1 MLSDKWII
9 DRTPTTRFP
18 FYTRGNA
25 ADVLAD
31 PVSPLGWTF
40 CWESGIVL
48 GCRDGFVTFGVFD
61 EDDYGTPPETFGCFG
76 GYFYNS
82 LMQARLM
89 GVRMPGASPE
99 AIDAAYFDDRP
110 DVPPYVA
117 EPWHDSPRHAEKLA
131 ETQAYIMSAVTHQ
144 PVEDQ
149 HAIALEIRRNR
160 PELSKLSNQELVVRA
175 RTMQPLLV
183 AMFEQH
189 AWASLGASFGP
200 GGILAIAEGLG
211 RAEDGVRMIGAVG
224 NVDSAN
230 IATQLWDLSRKVRA
244 DAALTKLFDDSFAEG
259 TINSVTADE
268 MLSKVAGTTFQTA
281 LQTFLL
287 DHGGRA
293 PNEWDPAALSYESKP
308 VLAFIQIDRLRRQD
322 DSADPHK
329 AHARN
334 SAERERLYS
343 EFMELLGSDPET
355 RGAFAASYASS
366 RVWQATRERC
376 KSNNIAAI
384 HEVRVCFDEIGQ
396 RMVAAGHLQATEQI
410 YMLLES
416 ELEQY
421 LAHPAPFKA
430 VLAERFIDHQALAEL
445 DPPYIVGPDV
455 PPLSQWARRDA
466 TGTEIVKVG
475 DVLQGVAC
483 SAGEYTGTARIIL
496 DPFDPSGLDARDI
509 LVTLNTDPSWTPL
522 FLASGAVV
530 VNLGAVGSHAS
541 IVSRELGIPCVA
553 SVADATK
560 KIPDGAN
567 ITVNGSTGTITIN
580 SLT

>member
-61 EDDYGTPPETFGCFG
+61 ADDYGTPPETFGCFG

-110 DVPPYVA
+110 DVPPYVP

-131 ETQAYIMSAVTHQ
+131 ETQAYIMSAVIHQ

-160 PELSKLSNQELVVRA
+160 PDLSKLSNEELVARA
-175 RTMQPLLV
+175 RTMQPHLV

-230 IATQLWDLSRKVRA
+230 IATQLWDMSRIVRS
-244 DAALTKLFDDSFAEG
+244 DASLTQLFDISFASG
-259 TINSVTADE
+259 TIDSVTAGS
-268 MLSKVAGTTFQTA
+268 MLIKIAGSKFSSA
-281 LQTFLL
+281 LQTFMI

-293 PNEWDPAALSYESKP
+293 PNEWDPAAFSYESRP
-308 VLAFIQIDRLRRQD
+308 SLAFIQIDRLRRQD

-329 AHARN
+329 AHERN
-334 SAERERLYS
+334 SAERERLYN
-343 EFMELLGSDPET
+343 EFMELLSGDPET
-355 RGAFAASYASS
+355 SGAFAASYASS
-366 RVWQATRERC
+366 GVWQATRERC

-384 HEVRVCFDEIGQ
+384 HEVRVCFDEIGR
-396 RMVAAGHLQATEQI
+396 RMVAAGHLGSTEQV

-416 ELEQY
+416 ELDQY
-421 LAHPAPFKA
+421 LGDPASFKD
-430 VLAERFIDHQALAEL
+430 VLAERFVDHQALALL
-445 DPPYIVGPDV
+445 DPPYIIGMDV
-455 PPLSQWARRDA
+455 PPLSQWSRRDKA
-466 TGTEIVKVG
+466 STETVKVG
-475 DVLQGVAC
+475 DVLKGVAC

-496 DPFDPSGLDARDI
+496 DPFDPSGLEAGDI

-567 ITVNGSTGTITIN
+567 ITVNGSNGTITIN
-580 SLT
+580 SL

>member
-1 MLSDKWII
+1 MLSDQWII
-9 DRTPTTRFP
+9 DRRPTERFP

-61 EDDYGTPPETFGCFG
+61 HDDYGNPPETFGCFG

-131 ETQAYIMSAVTHQ
+131 LTQAYVMSAVVHQ

-160 PELSKLSNQELVVRA
+160 PDLSRLSNSDLVARA
-175 RTMQPLLV
+175 RTMQPHLV

-200 GGILAIAEGLG
+200 GGILAIAEALG
-211 RAEDGVRMIGAVG
+211 RPEDGVRMIGAVG

-230 IATQLWDLSRKVRA
+230 IAVQLWDLSRMVRA
-244 DAALTKLFDDSFAEG
+244 DAILTKMFDDYFSDGPLSAPQ
-259 TINSVTADE
+259 ADE
-268 MLSKVAGTTFQTA
+268 MLLRVSGSDFERSW
-281 LQTFLL
+281 QTFMI

-293 PNEWDPAALSYESKP
+293 PNEWDPAAPSYESKP
-308 VLAFIQIDRLRRQD
+308 ALAFIQIDRLRHQD

-329 AHARN
+329 AHLRN
-334 SAERERLYS
+334 SAERERLYR
-343 EFMELLGSDPET
+343 EFVELLSGDPDT
-355 RGAFAASYASS
+355 SAAFAASYASS
-366 RVWQATRERC
+366 GIWQACRERC

-384 HEVRVCFDEIGQ
+384 HEVRVCFDEIGR
-396 RMVAAGHLQATEQI
+396 RMAAAGHLESAEQM

-416 ELEQY
+416 EIDEY
-421 LAHPAPFKA
+421 LTDPARFKT
-430 VLAERFIDHQALAEL
+430 VLAQRFIDHQALALL

-455 PPLSQWARRDA
+455 PPLSTWPRRDA
-466 TGTEIVKVG
+466 TTTAVVAVG
-475 DVLQGVAC
+475 EVLKGVAC
-483 SAGEYTGTARIIL
+483 SAGEYTGTARIVL
-496 DPFDPSGLDARDI
+496 DPFDPSGLEPGDI

-567 ITVNGSTGTITIN
+567 ITVNGSTGTVTIN
-580 SLT
+580 SL

>member
-9 DRTPTTRFP
+9 DRTPTSRFP

-61 EDDYGTPPETFGCFG
+61 ADDYGTPPETFGCFG

-110 DVPPYVA
+110 DVPPYVP

-160 PELSKLSNQELVVRA
+160 PDLSKLSNEELVARA
-175 RTMQPLLV
+175 RTMQPHLV

-230 IATQLWDLSRKVRA
+230 IATQLWDLSRIVRS
-244 DAALTKLFDDSFAEG
+244 DASLTQLFDDSFASG
-259 TINSVTADE
+259 TIDSVTAGS
-268 MLSKVAGTTFQTA
+268 MLIKIAGSKFASA
-281 LQTFLL
+281 LQTFLI

-293 PNEWDPAALSYESKP
+293 PNEWDPAAFSYESRP
-308 VLAFIQIDRLRRQD
+308 SLAFIQIDRLRRQD

-329 AHARN
+329 AHQRN
-334 SAERERLYS
+334 SAERERLYN
-343 EFMELLGSDPET
+343 EFMELLSGDPET
-355 RGAFAASYASS
+355 SGAFAASYASS
-366 RVWQATRERC
+366 GVWQATRERC

-384 HEVRVCFDEIGQ
+384 HEVRVCFDEVGR
-396 RMVAAGHLQATEQI
+396 RMVAAGHLGSTEQI

-416 ELEQY
+416 ELSQY
-421 LAHPAPFKA
+421 LGDPASFKA
-430 VLAERFIDHQALAEL
+430 VLAERFVDHQALALL
-445 DPPYIVGPDV
+445 DPPYIIGMDV
-455 PPLSQWARRDA
+455 PPLSQWSRRDKA
-466 TGTEIVKVG
+466 STETVKVG
-475 DVLQGVAC
+475 DVLKGVAC

-496 DPFDPSGLDARDI
+496 DPFDPSGLDAGDI

-580 SLT
+580 SL

>member
-40 CWESGIVL
+40 CWESGIVI

-61 EDDYGTPPETFGCFG
+61 ADDYGTPPETFGCFG

-110 DVPPYVA
+110 DVPPYVP

-160 PELSKLSNQELVVRA
+160 PVLSKLSNEELVARA
-175 RTMQPLLV
+175 RTMQPHLV

-230 IATQLWDLSRKVRA
+230 IATQLWDLSRMVRA
-244 DAALTKLFDDSFAEG
+244 DTSLTQLFDDSFASG
-259 TINSVTADE
+259 TIDSVTADS
-268 MLSKVAGTTFQTA
+268 MLVKIAGSKFASA
-281 LQTFLL
+281 LQTFLI

-293 PNEWDPAALSYESKP
+293 PNEWDPAAFSYESRP
-308 VLAFIQIDRLRRQD
+308 ALAFIQIDRLRRQD

-329 AHARN
+329 AHQRN
-334 SAERERLYS
+334 SAERERLYN
-343 EFMELLGSDPET
+343 EFMELLSGDPET
-355 RGAFAASYASS
+355 SGAFAASYASS
-366 RVWQATRERC
+366 GVWQATRERC

-384 HEVRVCFDEIGQ
+384 HEVRVCFDEIGR
-396 RMVAAGHLQATEQI
+396 RMVAAGHLGSTEQV

-416 ELEQY
+416 ELDQY
-421 LAHPAPFKA
+421 LGNPASFKA
-430 VLAERFIDHQALAEL
+430 VLAERFVDHQALALL
-445 DPPYIVGPDV
+445 DPPYIIGMDV
-455 PPLSQWARRDA
+455 PPLSQWPRRDKA
-466 TGTEIVKVG
+466 SSVTVKVG
-475 DVLQGVAC
+475 DVLKGVAC

-496 DPFDPSGLDARDI
+496 DPFDPSGLDAGDI

-580 SLT
+580 SL

>member
-40 CWESGIVL
+40 CWESGIVI

-61 EDDYGTPPETFGCFG
+61 ADDYGTPPETFGCFG

-110 DVPPYVA
+110 DVPPYVP

-160 PELSKLSNQELVVRA
+160 PDLSKLSNEELVARA
-175 RTMQPLLV
+175 RSMQPHLV

-230 IATQLWDLSRKVRA
+230 IATQLWDLSRMVRA
-244 DAALTKLFDDSFAEG
+244 DASLTQLFDDSFASG
-259 TINSVTADE
+259 TIDSVTADS
-268 MLSKVAGTTFQTA
+268 MLVKIAGSKFASA
-281 LQTFLL
+281 LQTFLI

-293 PNEWDPAALSYESKP
+293 PNEWDPAAFSYESRP
-308 VLAFIQIDRLRRQD
+308 ALAFIQIDRLRRQD

-329 AHARN
+329 AHQRN
-334 SAERERLYS
+334 SAERERLYN
-343 EFMELLGSDPET
+343 EFMELLSGDPET
-355 RGAFAASYASS
+355 SGAFAASYASS
-366 RVWQATRERC
+366 GVWQATRERC

-384 HEVRVCFDEIGQ
+384 HEVRVCFDEIGR
-396 RMVAAGHLQATEQI
+396 RMVAAGHLGSTEQV

-416 ELEQY
+416 ELSQY
-421 LAHPAPFKA
+421 LGDPASFKA
-430 VLAERFIDHQALAEL
+430 VLAERFVDHQALALL
-445 DPPYIVGPDV
+445 DPPYIIGMDV
-455 PPLSQWARRDA
+455 PPLSQWSRRDKA
-466 TGTEIVKVG
+466 STETVKVG
-475 DVLQGVAC
+475 DVLKGVAC

-496 DPFDPSGLDARDI
+496 DPFDPSGLDAGDI

-580 SLT
+580 SL

>member
-9 DRTPTTRFP
+9 DRTPTSRFP

-61 EDDYGTPPETFGCFG
+61 ADDYGTPPETFGCFG

-110 DVPPYVA
+110 DVPPYVP

-160 PELSKLSNQELVVRA
+160 PDLSKLSNEELVARA
-175 RTMQPLLV
+175 RSMQPHLV

-230 IATQLWDLSRKVRA
+230 IATQLWDLSRMVRA
-244 DAALTKLFDDSFAEG
+244 DASLTQLFDDSFASG
-259 TINSVTADE
+259 TIDSVTAGS
-268 MLSKVAGTTFQTA
+268 MLVKIAGSKFASA
-281 LQTFLL
+281 LQTFLI

-293 PNEWDPAALSYESKP
+293 PNEWDPAAFSYESRP
-308 VLAFIQIDRLRRQD
+308 SLAFIQIDRLRRQD

-329 AHARN
+329 AHQRN
-334 SAERERLYS
+334 SAERERLYN
-343 EFMELLGSDPET
+343 EFMELLSGDPET
-355 RGAFAASYASS
+355 SGAFAASYASS
-366 RVWQATRERC
+366 GVWQATRERC

-384 HEVRVCFDEIGQ
+384 HEVRVCFDEVGR
-396 RMVAAGHLQATEQI
+396 RMVAAGHLGSTEQI

-416 ELEQY
+416 ELSQY
-421 LAHPAPFKA
+421 LGDPASFKA
-430 VLAERFIDHQALAEL
+430 VLAERFVDHQALALL
-445 DPPYIVGPDV
+445 DPPYIIGMDV
-455 PPLSQWARRDA
+455 PPLSQWSRRDKA
-466 TGTEIVKVG
+466 STETVKVG
-475 DVLQGVAC
+475 DVLKGVAC

-496 DPFDPSGLDARDI
+496 DPFDPSGLDAGDI

-580 SLT
+580 SL

>member
-61 EDDYGTPPETFGCFG
+61 ADDYGTPPETFGCFG

-110 DVPPYVA
+110 DVPPYVP

-160 PELSKLSNQELVVRA
+160 PDLSKLSNEELVARA
-175 RTMQPLLV
+175 RTMQPHLV

-200 GGILAIAEGLG
+200 GGILAIADGLG

-230 IATQLWDLSRKVRA
+230 IATQLWDLSRIVRA
-244 DAALTKLFDDSFAEG
+244 DTSLTQLFDDSFASG
-259 TINSVTADE
+259 TIDSVTAGS
-268 MLSKVAGTTFQTA
+268 MLIKIAGSKFSSA
-281 LQTFLL
+281 LQTFMI

-293 PNEWDPAALSYESKP
+293 PNEWDPAAFSYESRP
-308 VLAFIQIDRLRRQD
+308 SLAFIQIDRLRRQD

-329 AHARN
+329 AHERN
-334 SAERERLYS
+334 SAERERLYN
-343 EFMELLGSDPET
+343 EFMELLSGDPET
-355 RGAFAASYASS
+355 SGAFAASYASS
-366 RVWQATRERC
+366 GVWQATRERC

-384 HEVRVCFDEIGQ
+384 HEVRVCFDEIGR
-396 RMVAAGHLQATEQI
+396 RMVAAGHLGSTEQV

-416 ELEQY
+416 ELDQY
-421 LAHPAPFKA
+421 LGDPASFKD
-430 VLAERFIDHQALAEL
+430 VLAERFVDHQALALL
-445 DPPYIVGPDV
+445 DPPYIIGMDV
-455 PPLSQWARRDA
+455 PPLSQWSRRDKA
-466 TGTEIVKVG
+466 STETVKVG
-475 DVLQGVAC
+475 DVLKGVAC

-496 DPFDPSGLDARDI
+496 DPFDPSGLEAGDI

-567 ITVNGSTGTITIN
+567 ITVNGSNGTITIN
-580 SLT
+580 SL

>member
-61 EDDYGTPPETFGCFG
+61 ADDYGTPPETFGCFG

-110 DVPPYVA
+110 DVPPYVP

-160 PELSKLSNQELVVRA
+160 PDLSKLSNEELVARA
-175 RTMQPLLV
+175 RSMQPHLV

-230 IATQLWDLSRKVRA
+230 IATQLWDLSRMVRA
-244 DAALTKLFDDSFAEG
+244 DASLTQLFDDSFASG
-259 TINSVTADE
+259 TIDSVTADS
-268 MLSKVAGTTFQTA
+268 MLVKIAGSKFASA
-281 LQTFLL
+281 LQTFLI

-293 PNEWDPAALSYESKP
+293 PNEWDPAAFSYESRP
-308 VLAFIQIDRLRRQD
+308 ALAFIQIDRLRRQD

-329 AHARN
+329 AHQRN
-334 SAERERLYS
+334 SAERERLYN
-343 EFMELLGSDPET
+343 EFMELLSGDPET
-355 RGAFAASYASS
+355 SGAFAASYASS
-366 RVWQATRERC
+366 GVWQATRERC

-384 HEVRVCFDEIGQ
+384 HEVRVCFDEVGR
-396 RMVAAGHLQATEQI
+396 RMVAAGHLGSTEQI

-416 ELEQY
+416 ELSQY
-421 LAHPAPFKA
+421 LGDPASFKA
-430 VLAERFIDHQALAEL
+430 VLAERFVDHQALALL
-445 DPPYIVGPDV
+445 DPPYIIGMDV
-455 PPLSQWARRDA
+455 PPLSQWSRRDKA
-466 TGTEIVKVG
+466 STETVKVG
-475 DVLQGVAC
+475 DVLKGVAC

-496 DPFDPSGLDARDI
+496 DPFDPSGLDAGDI

-580 SLT
+580 SL

>member
-61 EDDYGTPPETFGCFG
+61 ADDYGTPPETFGCFG

-110 DVPPYVA
+110 DVPPYVP

-160 PELSKLSNQELVVRA
+160 PDLSKLSNEELVARA
-175 RTMQPLLV
+175 RTMQPHLV

-230 IATQLWDLSRKVRA
+230 IATQLWDLSRMVRS
-244 DAALTKLFDDSFAEG
+244 DASLTQLFDDSFASG
-259 TINSVTADE
+259 TIDSVTAGS
-268 MLSKVAGTTFQTA
+268 MLVKIAGSKFASA
-281 LQTFLL
+281 LQTFLI

-293 PNEWDPAALSYESKP
+293 PNEWDPAAFSYESRP
-308 VLAFIQIDRLRRQD
+308 SLAFIQIDRLRRQD

-329 AHARN
+329 AHQRN
-334 SAERERLYS
+334 SAERERLYN
-343 EFMELLGSDPET
+343 EFMELLSGDPET
-355 RGAFAASYASS
+355 SGAFAASYASS
-366 RVWQATRERC
+366 GVWQATRERC

-384 HEVRVCFDEIGQ
+384 HEVRVCFDEIGR
-396 RMVAAGHLQATEQI
+396 RMVAAGHLGSTEQV

-416 ELEQY
+416 ELDQY
-421 LAHPAPFKA
+421 LGDPASFKA
-430 VLAERFIDHQALAEL
+430 VLAERFVDHQALALL
-445 DPPYIVGPDV
+445 DPPYIIGMDV
-455 PPLSQWARRDA
+455 PPLSQWSRRDKA
-466 TGTEIVKVG
+466 STETVKVG
-475 DVLQGVAC
+475 DVLKGVAC

-496 DPFDPSGLDARDI
+496 DPFDPSGLDAGDI

-580 SLT
+580 SL

>member
-61 EDDYGTPPETFGCFG
+61 ADDYGTPPETFGCFG

-110 DVPPYVA
+110 DVPPYVP
-117 EPWHDSPRHAEKLA
+117 ESWHDSPRHAEKLA

-160 PELSKLSNQELVVRA
+160 PDLSKLSNEELVARA
-175 RTMQPLLV
+175 RTMQPHLV

-200 GGILAIAEGLG
+200 GGILAIAEALG

-230 IATQLWDLSRKVRA
+230 IATQLWDLSRMVRS
-244 DAALTKLFDDSFAEG
+244 DASLTQLFDDSFASG
-259 TINSVTADE
+259 TIDSVTAGS
-268 MLSKVAGTTFQTA
+268 MLVKIAGSKFASA
-281 LQTFLL
+281 LQTFLI

-293 PNEWDPAALSYESKP
+293 PNEWDPAAFSYESRP
-308 VLAFIQIDRLRRQD
+308 ALAFIQIDRLRHQD

-334 SAERERLYS
+334 SAERERLYN
-343 EFMELLGSDPET
+343 EFMELLSGDPET
-355 RGAFAASYASS
+355 SVAFAASYASS
-366 RVWQATRERC
+366 GVWQATRERC

-384 HEVRVCFDEIGQ
+384 HEVRVCFDEIGR
-396 RMVAAGHLQATEQI
+396 RMVAAGHLGSTEQV

-416 ELEQY
+416 ELSQY
-421 LAHPAPFKA
+421 LGDPASFKA
-430 VLAERFIDHQALAEL
+430 VLAERFVDHQALALL
-445 DPPYIVGPDV
+445 DPPYIIGMDV
-455 PPLSQWARRDA
+455 PPLSQWPRRDKA
-466 TGTEIVKVG
+466 STETVKVG
-475 DVLQGVAC
+475 DVLKGVAC

-496 DPFDPSGLDARDI
+496 DPFDPSGLEAGDI

-580 SLT
+580 SL

>member
-9 DRTPTTRFP
+9 DRTPTKRFP

-117 EPWHDSPRHAEKLA
+117 EPWHESPRHAEKLA

-160 PELSKLSNQELVVRA
+160 PNLSELSNEELVARA
-175 RTMQPLLV
+175 RTMQPHLV

-230 IATQLWDLSRKVRA
+230 IATQLWDLSRLVRS
-244 DAALTKLFDDSFAEG
+244 DASLTKLFDVRFARG
-259 TINSVTADE
+259 TINSETAHSMMNE
-268 MLSKVAGTTFQTA
+268 IAGTTFASA
-281 LQTFLL
+281 LQTFMI

-293 PNEWDPAALSYESKP
+293 PNEWDPAASSYESKP
-308 VLAFIQIDRLRRQD
+308 ALAFIQIDRLRHQD

-329 AHARN
+329 SHERN
-334 SAERERLYS
+334 SAERERLYN
-343 EFMELLGSDPET
+343 EFMELLSGDPET
-355 RGAFAASYASS
+355 SGAFAASYASS
-366 RVWQATRERC
+366 GVWQATRERC

-384 HEVRVCFDEIGQ
+384 HEVRICFDEIGR
-396 RMVAAGHLQATEQI
+396 RMVAAGHLVATEQI
-410 YMLLES
+410 YMLLEP
-416 ELEQY
+416 ELGQY
-421 LAHPAPFKA
+421 LSDPASFKE
-430 VLAERFIDHQALAEL
+430 VLAERFVDHQALALL
-445 DPPYIVGPDV
+445 DPPYIIGIDV
-455 PPLSQWARRDA
+455 PPLSQWKRRDNSA
-466 TGTEIVKVG
+466 AETVKVG
-475 DVLQGVAC
+475 DILKGVAC

-496 DPFDPSGLDARDI
+496 DPFDPSGLEAGDI

-580 SLT
+580 SL

>member
-1 MLSDKWII
+1 MLADKWII
-9 DRTPTTRFP
+9 DRTPTQRFP

-40 CWESGIVL
+40 CWESGIVI

-61 EDDYGTPPETFGCFG
+61 ADDYGTPPETFGCFG

-144 PVEDQ
+144 PIEDQ

-160 PELSKLSNQELVVRA
+160 PDLSKLSNEELVARA
-175 RTMQPLLV
+175 RTMQPHLV

-230 IATQLWDLSRKVRA
+230 IATQLWDLSRMVRA
-244 DAALTKLFDDSFAEG
+244 DASLMQLFDESFGSG
-259 TINSVTADE
+259 TIDSVTAGL
-268 MLSKVAGTTFQTA
+268 MLVKTAGSKFASA
-281 LQTFLL
+281 LQAFMI

-293 PNEWDPAALSYESKP
+293 PNEWDPAATSYESRP
-308 VLAFIQIDRLRRQD
+308 ALAFIQIDRLRHQD

-329 AHARN
+329 AHERN
-334 SAERERLYS
+334 SAERERLYN
-343 EFMELLGSDPET
+343 EFMELLSGDPET
-355 RGAFAASYASS
+355 SGAFAASYASS
-366 RVWQATRERC
+366 GVWQATRERC

-384 HEVRVCFDEIGQ
+384 HEVRVCFDELGR
-396 RMVAAGHLQATEQI
+396 RMVAAGHLVATEQI

-416 ELEQY
+416 ELSQY
-421 LAHPAPFKA
+421 LSDPSSFKG
-430 VLAERFIDHQALAEL
+430 VLAERFGDHQALAQL
-445 DPPYIVGPDV
+445 DPPYIIGMDV
-455 PPLSQWARRDA
+455 PPLSQWVRRDTA
-466 TGTEIVKVG
+466 STEKVKVG
-475 DVLQGVAC
+475 DVLKGVAC

-496 DPFDPSGLDARDI
+496 DPFDPSGLDAGDI

-580 SLT
+580 SL

>member
-9 DRTPTTRFP
+9 DRTPTKRFP

-117 EPWHDSPRHAEKLA
+117 EPWHESPRHAEKLA

-160 PELSKLSNQELVVRA
+160 PNLSQLSNEELVARA
-175 RTMQPLLV
+175 RTMQPHLV

-230 IATQLWDLSRKVRA
+230 IATQLWDLSRLVRA
-244 DAALTKLFDDSFAEG
+244 DASLTKLFDESFARG
-259 TINSVTADE
+259 TINSETAYSMMSE
-268 MLSKVAGTTFQTA
+268 IAGTTFASA
-281 LQTFLL
+281 LQTFMI

-293 PNEWDPAALSYESKP
+293 PNEWDPAASSYESKP
-308 VLAFIQIDRLRRQD
+308 ALAFIQIDRLRHQD

-329 AHARN
+329 AHQRN
-334 SAERERLYS
+334 SAERERLYN
-343 EFMELLGSDPET
+343 EFMELLSGDPESS
-355 RGAFAASYASS
+355 GAFAASYASS
-366 RVWQATRERC
+366 GVWQATRERC

-384 HEVRVCFDEIGQ
+384 HEVRICFDEIGR
-396 RMVAAGHLQATEQI
+396 RMVAAGHLDATEQI
-410 YMLLES
+410 YMLLEP
-416 ELEQY
+416 ELGQY
-421 LAHPAPFKA
+421 LSDPASFKE
-430 VLAERFIDHQALAEL
+430 VLAERFVDHQALALL
-445 DPPYIVGPDV
+445 DPPYIIGMDV
-455 PPLSQWARRDA
+455 PPLSQWKRRDNSA
-466 TGTEIVKVG
+466 AETVKVG
-475 DVLQGVAC
+475 EVLKGVAC

-496 DPFDPSGLDARDI
+496 DPFDPSGLEAGDI

-580 SLT
+580 SL

>member
-61 EDDYGTPPETFGCFG
+61 ADDYGTPPETFGCFG

-110 DVPPYVA
+110 DVPPYVP

-160 PELSKLSNQELVVRA
+160 PDLSKLSNEELVARA
-175 RTMQPLLV
+175 RTMQPHLV

-230 IATQLWDLSRKVRA
+230 IATQLWDMSRIVRS
-244 DAALTKLFDDSFAEG
+244 DASLTQLFDISFASG
-259 TINSVTADE
+259 TIDSVTAGS
-268 MLSKVAGTTFQTA
+268 MLIKIAGSKFSSA
-281 LQTFLL
+281 LQTFMI

-293 PNEWDPAALSYESKP
+293 PNEWDPAAFSYESRP
-308 VLAFIQIDRLRRQD
+308 SLAFIQIDRLRRQD

-329 AHARN
+329 AHERN
-334 SAERERLYS
+334 SAERERLYN
-343 EFMELLGSDPET
+343 EFMELLSGDPET
-355 RGAFAASYASS
+355 SGAFAASYASS
-366 RVWQATRERC
+366 GVWQATRERC

-384 HEVRVCFDEIGQ
+384 HEVRVCFDEIGR
-396 RMVAAGHLQATEQI
+396 RMVAAGHLGSTEQV

-416 ELEQY
+416 ELSQF
-421 LAHPAPFKA
+421 LGDPASFKD
-430 VLAERFIDHQALAEL
+430 VLAERFVDHQALALL
-445 DPPYIVGPDV
+445 DPPYIIGMDV
-455 PPLSQWARRDA
+455 PPLSQWPRRDKA
-466 TGTEIVKVG
+466 STETVKVG
-475 DVLQGVAC
+475 DVLKGVAC

-496 DPFDPSGLDARDI
+496 DPFDPSGLEAGDI

-567 ITVNGSTGTITIN
+567 ITVNGSNGTITIN
-580 SLT
+580 SL

>member
-61 EDDYGTPPETFGCFG
+61 ADDYGTPPETFGCFG

-110 DVPPYVA
+110 DVPPYVP

-160 PELSKLSNQELVVRA
+160 PDLSKLSNEELVARA
-175 RTMQPLLV
+175 RTMQPHLV

-230 IATQLWDLSRKVRA
+230 IATQLWDLSRIVRS
-244 DAALTKLFDDSFAEG
+244 DASLTQLFDDSFASG
-259 TINSVTADE
+259 TIDSVTAGS
-268 MLSKVAGTTFQTA
+268 MLVKIAGSKFASA
-281 LQTFLL
+281 LQTFLI

-293 PNEWDPAALSYESKP
+293 PNEWDPAAFSYESRP
-308 VLAFIQIDRLRRQD
+308 ALAFIQIDRLRRQD

-329 AHARN
+329 AHQRN
-334 SAERERLYS
+334 SAERERLYN
-343 EFMELLGSDPET
+343 EFMELLSGDPET
-355 RGAFAASYASS
+355 SGAFAASYASS
-366 RVWQATRERC
+366 GVWQATRERC

-384 HEVRVCFDEIGQ
+384 HEVRVCFDEIGR
-396 RMVAAGHLQATEQI
+396 RMVAAGHLGSIEQV

-416 ELEQY
+416 ELSQY
-421 LAHPAPFKA
+421 LGDPASFKD
-430 VLAERFIDHQALAEL
+430 VLAERFVDHQALALL
-445 DPPYIVGPDV
+445 DPPYIIGMDV
-455 PPLSQWARRDA
+455 PPLSQWPRRDKA
-466 TGTEIVKVG
+466 SSLAVKVG
-475 DVLQGVAC
+475 DVLKGVAC

-496 DPFDPSGLDARDI
+496 DPFDPCGLDAGDI

-580 SLT
+580 SL

>member
-9 DRTPTTRFP
+9 DRTPTKRFP

-99 AIDAAYFDDRP
+99 AIDVAYFDDRP

-117 EPWHDSPRHAEKLA
+117 EPWHESPRHAEKLA

-160 PELSKLSNQELVVRA
+160 PDLSQLSNEELVARA
-175 RTMQPLLV
+175 RTMQPHLV

-230 IATQLWDLSRKVRA
+230 IATQLWDLSRIVRT
-244 DAALTKLFDDSFAEG
+244 DASLTKLFDESFSKG
-259 TINSVTADE
+259 TINSETAKSLMSE
-268 MLSKVAGTTFQTA
+268 VAGTPFASA
-281 LQTFLL
+281 LQTFMI

-293 PNEWDPAALSYESKP
+293 PNEWDPAASSYESKP
-308 VLAFIQIDRLRRQD
+308 ALAFIQVDRLRHQD

-329 AHARN
+329 AHERN
-334 SAERERLYS
+334 SAERERLYN
-343 EFMELLGSDPET
+343 EFMELLSGDPET
-355 RGAFAASYASS
+355 SGAFAASYASS
-366 RVWQATRERC
+366 GVWQATRERC

-384 HEVRVCFDEIGQ
+384 HEVRVCFNEIGR
-396 RMVAAGHLQATEQI
+396 RMVEAGHLAAIEQI

-416 ELEQY
+416 EIERY
-421 LAHPAPFKA
+421 LSDPASFKG
-430 VLAERFIDHQALAEL
+430 VLAERFADHQALALL
-445 DPPYIVGPDV
+445 DPPYIIGMDV
-455 PPLSQWARRDA
+455 PPLSQWKRRDNSA
-466 TGTEIVKVG
+466 TETVKVG
-475 DVLQGVAC
+475 DVLKGVAC

-496 DPFDPSGLDARDI
+496 DPFDPSGLEAGDI

-580 SLT
+580 SL

>member
-61 EDDYGTPPETFGCFG
+61 HDDYGSPPETFGCFG

-110 DVPPYVA
+110 DVPPYVP

-131 ETQAYIMSAVTHQ
+131 ETQAYIMSAVVHQ

-160 PELSKLSNQELVVRA
+160 PDLSKLSNEELVARA
-175 RTMQPLLV
+175 RTMQPHLV

-230 IATQLWDLSRKVRA
+230 IATQLWDLSRIVRS
-244 DAALTKLFDDSFAEG
+244 DASLTTLFDASFASG
-259 TINSVTADE
+259 TINSDTASE
-268 MLSKVAGTTFQTA
+268 MLSNVAGTNFATA
-281 LQTFLL
+281 LQTFMI

-293 PNEWDPAALSYESKP
+293 PNEWDPAASSYESHP
-308 VLAFIQIDRLRRQD
+308 ALAFIQIDRLRHQD

-334 SAERERLYS
+334 SAERERLYN
-343 EFMELLGSDPET
+343 EFMELLSGDPET
-355 RGAFAASYASS
+355 SGAFAASYASS
-366 RVWQATRERC
+366 GVWQATRERC

-384 HEVRVCFDEIGQ
+384 HEVRVCFDEIGR
-396 RMVAAGHLQATEQI
+396 RMVAAGHLGSTEQV

-416 ELEQY
+416 ELSQY
-421 LAHPAPFKA
+421 LGDPASFKA
-430 VLAERFIDHQALAEL
+430 VLAERFVDHQALALL
-445 DPPYIVGPDV
+445 DPPYIIGMDV
-455 PPLSQWARRDA
+455 PPLSQWSRRDKA
-466 TGTEIVKVG
+466 STETVKVG
-475 DVLQGVAC
+475 DVLKGVAC

-496 DPFDPSGLDARDI
+496 DPFDPSGLEAGDI

-580 SLT
+580 SL

>member
-1 MLSDKWII
+1 
-9 DRTPTTRFP
+9 
-18 FYTRGNA
+18 
-25 ADVLAD
+25 
-31 PVSPLGWTF
+31 
-40 CWESGIVL
+40 
-48 GCRDGFVTFGVFD
+48 
-61 EDDYGTPPETFGCFG
+61 
-76 GYFYNS
+76 
-82 LMQARLM
+82 MQARLM

-110 DVPPYVA
+110 DVPPYVP

-160 PELSKLSNQELVVRA
+160 PDLSKLSNEELVARA
-175 RTMQPLLV
+175 RTMQPHLV

-230 IATQLWDLSRKVRA
+230 IATQLWDLSRMVRA
-244 DAALTKLFDDSFAEG
+244 DASLTQLFDDSFASG
-259 TINSVTADE
+259 TIDSLTAGS
-268 MLSKVAGTTFQTA
+268 MLVKIAGSKFASA
-281 LQTFLL
+281 LQTFLI

-293 PNEWDPAALSYESKP
+293 PNEWDPAAFSYESRP
-308 VLAFIQIDRLRRQD
+308 ALAFIQIDRLRRQD

-329 AHARN
+329 AHERN
-334 SAERERLYS
+334 SAERERLYN
-343 EFMELLGSDPET
+343 EFMDLLSGDPET
-355 RGAFAASYASS
+355 SGAFAASYASS
-366 RVWQATRERC
+366 GVWQATRERC

-384 HEVRVCFDEIGQ
+384 HEVRVCFDEVGR

-416 ELEQY
+416 ELEEY
-421 LAHPAPFKA
+421 LNDPASFKKT
-430 VLAERFIDHQALAEL
+430 LADRFIDHQALAEL

-455 PPLSQWARRDA
+455 PPLSKWPRRDVA
-466 TGTEIVKVG
+466 STDVVKVG
-475 DVLQGVAC
+475 DVLKGVAC
-483 SAGEYTGTARIIL
+483 SAGEYTGTARVIL
-496 DPFDPSGLDARDI
+496 DPFDPSGLEAGDI

-567 ITVNGSTGTITIN
+567 ITVNGSTGTVTIN
-580 SLT
+580 SL

>member
-110 DVPPYVA
+110 DVPPYVP

-160 PELSKLSNQELVVRA
+160 PDLSTLSNQELVARA

-230 IATQLWDLSRKVRA
+230 IATQLWDLSRIVRS
-244 DAALTKLFDDSFAEG
+244 DTSLTTLFDASFASG
-259 TINSVTADE
+259 TINSDTASE
-268 MLSKVAGTTFQTA
+268 MLSKVAGTAFQTA
-281 LQTFLL
+281 LQTFMI

-293 PNEWDPAALSYESKP
+293 PNEWDPAASSYESHP
-308 VLAFIQIDRLRRQD
+308 ALAFIQIDRLRHQD

-329 AHARN
+329 AHLRN
-334 SAERERLYS
+334 SAERERLYN
-343 EFMELLGSDPET
+343 EFLNLLSGDPET
-355 RGAFAASYASS
+355 SGAFAASYASS
-366 RVWQATRERC
+366 GVWQATRERC

-384 HEVRVCFDEIGQ
+384 HEVRVCFDEIGR
-396 RMVAAGHLQATEQI
+396 RMVAAGHLGSTEQV

-416 ELEQY
+416 ELDQY
-421 LAHPAPFKA
+421 LGDPASFKA
-430 VLAERFIDHQALAEL
+430 VLAERFVDHQALALL
-445 DPPYIVGPDV
+445 DPPYIIGMDV
-455 PPLSQWARRDA
+455 PPLSQWPRRDKA
-466 TGTEIVKVG
+466 STEIVKVG
-475 DVLQGVAC
+475 DVLKGVAC
-483 SAGEYTGTARIIL
+483 SAGEYTGTARVIL
-496 DPFDPSGLDARDI
+496 DPFDPSGLEAGDI

-580 SLT
+580 SL

>member
-40 CWESGIVL
+40 CWESGIVI

-160 PELSKLSNQELVVRA
+160 PDLSKLSNEELVARA
-175 RTMQPLLV
+175 RTMQPHLV

-230 IATQLWDLSRKVRA
+230 IATQLWDLSRIVRS
-244 DAALTKLFDDSFAEG
+244 DASLTQLFDDSFASG
-259 TINSVTADE
+259 TIDSVTAGS
-268 MLSKVAGTTFQTA
+268 MLVKIAGSKFASA
-281 LQTFLL
+281 LQTFLI

-293 PNEWDPAALSYESKP
+293 PNEWDPAAFSYESRP
-308 VLAFIQIDRLRRQD
+308 SLAFIQIDRLRRQD

-329 AHARN
+329 AHQRN
-334 SAERERLYS
+334 SAERERLYN
-343 EFMELLGSDPET
+343 EFMELLSGDPET
-355 RGAFAASYASS
+355 SGAFAASYASS
-366 RVWQATRERC
+366 GVWQATRERC

-384 HEVRVCFDEIGQ
+384 HEVRVCFDEVGR
-396 RMVAAGHLQATEQI
+396 RMVAAGHLGSTEQI

-416 ELEQY
+416 ELSQY
-421 LAHPAPFKA
+421 LGDPASFKA
-430 VLAERFIDHQALAEL
+430 VLAERFVDHQALALL
-445 DPPYIVGPDV
+445 DPPYIIGMDV
-455 PPLSQWARRDA
+455 PPLSQWPRRDKA
-466 TGTEIVKVG
+466 SSVTVKVG
-475 DVLQGVAC
+475 DVLKGVAC

-496 DPFDPSGLDARDI
+496 DPFDPSGLDAGDI

-580 SLT
+580 SL

>member
-9 DRTPTTRFP
+9 DRTPTKRFP

-117 EPWHDSPRHAEKLA
+117 EPWHESPRHAEKLA

-160 PELSKLSNQELVVRA
+160 PNLSELSNEELVARA
-175 RTMQPLLV
+175 RTMQPHLV

-230 IATQLWDLSRKVRA
+230 IATQLWDLSRLVRS
-244 DAALTKLFDDSFAEG
+244 DASLTKLFDESFARG
-259 TINSVTADE
+259 TINSETARSMMSE
-268 MLSKVAGTTFQTA
+268 IAGTTFASA
-281 LQTFLL
+281 LQTFMI

-293 PNEWDPAALSYESKP
+293 PNEWDPAASSYESKP
-308 VLAFIQIDRLRRQD
+308 ALAFIQIDRLRHQD

-329 AHARN
+329 AHERN
-334 SAERERLYS
+334 SAERERLYN
-343 EFMELLGSDPET
+343 EFMELLSGDPET
-355 RGAFAASYASS
+355 SGAFAASYASS
-366 RVWQATRERC
+366 GVWQATRERC

-384 HEVRVCFDEIGQ
+384 HEVRICFDEIGR
-396 RMVAAGHLQATEQI
+396 RMVAAGHLVATEQI

-416 ELEQY
+416 ELGQY
-421 LAHPAPFKA
+421 LKDPASFKE
-430 VLAERFIDHQALAEL
+430 VLAERFVDHQALALL
-445 DPPYIVGPDV
+445 DPPYIIGIDV
-455 PPLSQWARRDA
+455 PPLSQWKRRDNSA
-466 TGTEIVKVG
+466 AETVKVG
-475 DVLQGVAC
+475 DILKGVAC

-496 DPFDPSGLDARDI
+496 DPFDPSGLEAGDI

-580 SLT
+580 SL

>member
-9 DRTPTTRFP
+9 DRSPTKRFP

-117 EPWHDSPRHAEKLA
+117 EPWHESPRHAEKLA

-160 PELSKLSNQELVVRA
+160 PNLSQLSNEELVARA
-175 RTMQPLLV
+175 RTMQPHLV

-230 IATQLWDLSRKVRA
+230 IATQLWDLSRIVRA
-244 DAALTKLFDDSFAEG
+244 DVSLTKLFGESFARG
-259 TINSVTADE
+259 TINSATAHSMMSE
-268 MLSKVAGTTFQTA
+268 IAGTPFASA
-281 LQTFLL
+281 LQTFMI

-293 PNEWDPAALSYESKP
+293 PNEWDPAASSYESKP
-308 VLAFIQIDRLRRQD
+308 ALAFIQIDRLRHQD

-329 AHARN
+329 AHERN
-334 SAERERLYS
+334 SAERERLYN
-343 EFMELLGSDPET
+343 EFMDLLSGDPET
-355 RGAFAASYASS
+355 SGAFAASYASS
-366 RVWQATRERC
+366 GVWQATRERC

-384 HEVRVCFDEIGQ
+384 HEVRVCFDEIGR
-396 RMVAAGHLQATEQI
+396 RMVAAGHLVATEQI

-416 ELEQY
+416 ELGHY
-421 LAHPAPFKA
+421 LSDPASFKE
-430 VLAERFIDHQALAEL
+430 VLAERFVDHQALALL
-445 DPPYIVGPDV
+445 DPPYIIGMDV
-455 PPLSQWARRDA
+455 PPLSQWKRRDNSA
-466 TGTEIVKVG
+466 AETVKVG
-475 DVLQGVAC
+475 DVLKGVAC

-496 DPFDPSGLDARDI
+496 DPFDPSGLEAGDI

-580 SLT
+580 SL

>member
-40 CWESGIVL
+40 CWESGIVI

-61 EDDYGTPPETFGCFG
+61 ADDYGTPPETFGCFG

-110 DVPPYVA
+110 DVPPYVP

-131 ETQAYIMSAVTHQ
+131 ETQAYIMSAVIHQ

-160 PELSKLSNQELVVRA
+160 PDLSKLSNEELVARA
-175 RTMQPLLV
+175 RTMQPHLV

-230 IATQLWDLSRKVRA
+230 IATQLWDLSRMVRA
-244 DAALTKLFDDSFAEG
+244 DASLTQLFDDSFASG
-259 TINSVTADE
+259 TIDSVTAGS
-268 MLSKVAGTTFQTA
+268 MLVKIAGSKFASA
-281 LQTFLL
+281 LQTFLI

-293 PNEWDPAALSYESKP
+293 PNEWDPAAFSYESRP
-308 VLAFIQIDRLRRQD
+308 ALAFIQIDRLRRQD

-329 AHARN
+329 AHQRN
-334 SAERERLYS
+334 SAERERLYN
-343 EFMELLGSDPET
+343 EFMELLSGDPET
-355 RGAFAASYASS
+355 SGAFAASYASS
-366 RVWQATRERC
+366 GVWQATRERC

-384 HEVRVCFDEIGQ
+384 HEVRVCFDEIGR
-396 RMVAAGHLQATEQI
+396 RMVAAGHLGSTEQV

-416 ELEQY
+416 ELDQY
-421 LAHPAPFKA
+421 VGDPASFKA
-430 VLAERFIDHQALAEL
+430 VLAERFVDHQALALL
-445 DPPYIVGPDV
+445 DPPYIIGMDV
-455 PPLSQWARRDA
+455 PPLSQWPRRDKA
-466 TGTEIVKVG
+466 SSVTVKVG
-475 DVLQGVAC
+475 DVLKGVAC

-496 DPFDPSGLDARDI
+496 DPFDPSGLDAGDI

-580 SLT
+580 SL

>member
-9 DRTPTTRFP
+9 DRTPTSRFP

-61 EDDYGTPPETFGCFG
+61 ADDYGTPPETFGCFG

-110 DVPPYVA
+110 DVPPYVP

-160 PELSKLSNQELVVRA
+160 PDLSKLSNEELVARA
-175 RTMQPLLV
+175 RSMQPHLV

-230 IATQLWDLSRKVRA
+230 IATQLWDLSRMVRA
-244 DAALTKLFDDSFAEG
+244 DASLTQLFDDSFASG
-259 TINSVTADE
+259 TIDSVTAGS
-268 MLSKVAGTTFQTA
+268 MLVKIAGSKFASA
-281 LQTFLL
+281 LQTFLI

-293 PNEWDPAALSYESKP
+293 PNEWDPAAFSYESRP
-308 VLAFIQIDRLRRQD
+308 ALAFIQIDRLRRQD

-329 AHARN
+329 AHQRN
-334 SAERERLYS
+334 SAERERLYN
-343 EFMELLGSDPET
+343 EFMELLSGDPET
-355 RGAFAASYASS
+355 SGAFAASYASS
-366 RVWQATRERC
+366 GVWQATRERC

-384 HEVRVCFDEIGQ
+384 HEVRVCFDEIGR
-396 RMVAAGHLQATEQI
+396 RMVAAGHLGSTEQV

-416 ELEQY
+416 ELDQY
-421 LAHPAPFKA
+421 LGDPASFKA
-430 VLAERFIDHQALAEL
+430 VLAERFVDHQALALL
-445 DPPYIVGPDV
+445 DPPYIIGMDV
-455 PPLSQWARRDA
+455 PPLSQWPRRDKA
-466 TGTEIVKVG
+466 STEIVKVG
-475 DVLQGVAC
+475 DVLKGVAC

-496 DPFDPSGLDARDI
+496 DPFDPSGLEAGDI

-580 SLT
+580 SL

>member
-1 MLSDKWII
+1 
-9 DRTPTTRFP
+9 
-18 FYTRGNA
+18 
-25 ADVLAD
+25 
-31 PVSPLGWTF
+31 
-40 CWESGIVL
+40 
-48 GCRDGFVTFGVFD
+48 VTFGVFD
-61 EDDYGTPPETFGCFG
+61 HDDYGTPPETFGCFG

-110 DVPPYVA
+110 DVPPYVP

-160 PELSKLSNQELVVRA
+160 PDLSTLSNQELVARA

-189 AWASLGASFGP
+189 AWAILGASFGP

-230 IATQLWDLSRKVRA
+230 IATQLWDLSRIVRS
-244 DAALTKLFDDSFAEG
+244 DASLTTLFDASFASG
-259 TINSVTADE
+259 TINSDTASE
-268 MLSKVAGTTFQTA
+268 MLVKIAGSKFASA
-281 LQTFLL
+281 LQTFMI

-293 PNEWDPAALSYESKP
+293 PNEWDPAASSYESHP
-308 VLAFIQIDRLRRQD
+308 ALAFIQIDRLRHQD

-343 EFMELLGSDPET
+343 EFMELLSGDPET
-355 RGAFAASYASS
+355 SGAFAASYASS
-366 RVWQATRERC
+366 GVWQATRERC

-384 HEVRVCFDEIGQ
+384 HEVRVCFDEIGR

-421 LAHPAPFKA
+421 LSNPALFKE
-430 VLAERFIDHQALAEL
+430 VLAERFVDHLALAEL

-455 PPLSQWARRDA
+455 PPLSKWPRRDVA
-466 TGTEIVKVG
+466 STDVVKVG
-475 DVLQGVAC
+475 DVLKGVAC
-483 SAGEYTGTARIIL
+483 SAGEYTGTARIVL
-496 DPFDPSGLDARDI
+496 DPFDPSGLDAGDI

-567 ITVNGSTGTITIN
+567 ITVNGSTGMITIN
-580 SLT
+580 SLNMSSK

>member
-61 EDDYGTPPETFGCFG
+61 ADDYGTPPETFGCFG

-110 DVPPYVA
+110 DVPPYVP

-160 PELSKLSNQELVVRA
+160 PDLSKLSNEELVARA
-175 RTMQPLLV
+175 RTMQPHLV

-230 IATQLWDLSRKVRA
+230 IATQLWDMSRIVRS
-244 DAALTKLFDDSFAEG
+244 DASLTQLFDESFESG
-259 TINSVTADE
+259 TIDSVTAGS
-268 MLSKVAGTTFQTA
+268 MLVKIAGSKFASA
-281 LQTFLL
+281 LQTFLI

-293 PNEWDPAALSYESKP
+293 PNEGDPAAFSYESRP
-308 VLAFIQIDRLRRQD
+308 ALAFIQIDRLRRQD

-329 AHARN
+329 AHQRN

-343 EFMELLGSDPET
+343 EFMELLSGDPET
-355 RGAFAASYASS
+355 SGAFAASYASS
-366 RVWQATRERC
+366 GVWQATRERC

-384 HEVRVCFDEIGQ
+384 HEVRVCFDEIGR
-396 RMVAAGHLQATEQI
+396 RMVAAGHLGSTEQI

-416 ELEQY
+416 ELSQY
-421 LAHPAPFKA
+421 LGDPASFKA
-430 VLAERFIDHQALAEL
+430 VLAERFVDHQALALL
-445 DPPYIVGPDV
+445 DPPYIIGMDV
-455 PPLSQWARRDA
+455 PPLSQWPRRDKA
-466 TGTEIVKVG
+466 SSVTVKVG
-475 DVLQGVAC
+475 DVLKGVAC

-496 DPFDPSGLDARDI
+496 DPFDPSGLEAGDI

-580 SLT
+580 SL

>member
-61 EDDYGTPPETFGCFG
+61 ADDYGTPPETFGCFG

-110 DVPPYVA
+110 DVPPYVP

-160 PELSKLSNQELVVRA
+160 PDLSQLSNHELVARA
-175 RTMQPLLV
+175 RTMQPHLV

-230 IATQLWDLSRKVRA
+230 IATQLWDLSRMVRA
-244 DAALTKLFDDSFAEG
+244 DASLTQLFDDSFASG
-259 TINSVTADE
+259 TIDSVTAGS
-268 MLSKVAGTTFQTA
+268 MLVKIAGSKFASA
-281 LQTFLL
+281 LQTFLI

-293 PNEWDPAALSYESKP
+293 PNEWDPAAFSYESRP
-308 VLAFIQIDRLRRQD
+308 ALAFIQIDRLRRQD

-329 AHARN
+329 AHQRN
-334 SAERERLYS
+334 SAERERLYN
-343 EFMELLGSDPET
+343 EFMELLSGDPET
-355 RGAFAASYASS
+355 SGAFAASYASS
-366 RVWQATRERC
+366 GVWQATRERC

-384 HEVRVCFDEIGQ
+384 HEVRVCFDEVGR
-396 RMVAAGHLQATEQI
+396 RMVAAGHLGSTEQV

-416 ELEQY
+416 ELDQY
-421 LAHPAPFKA
+421 VGDPASFKA
-430 VLAERFIDHQALAEL
+430 VLAERFVDHQALALL
-445 DPPYIVGPDV
+445 DPPYIIGMDV
-455 PPLSQWARRDA
+455 PPLSQWPRRDKA
-466 TGTEIVKVG
+466 STEIVKVG
-475 DVLQGVAC
+475 DVLKGVAC

-496 DPFDPSGLDARDI
+496 DPFDPSGLDAGDI

-580 SLT
+580 SL

>member
-40 CWESGIVL
+40 CWESGIVI

-160 PELSKLSNQELVVRA
+160 PDLSKLSNEELVARA
-175 RTMQPLLV
+175 RTMQPHLV

-200 GGILAIAEGLG
+200 GGILAIAEALG

-230 IATQLWDLSRKVRA
+230 IATQLWDLSRIVRS
-244 DAALTKLFDDSFAEG
+244 DASLTQLFDDSFASG
-259 TINSVTADE
+259 TIDSVTAGS
-268 MLSKVAGTTFQTA
+268 MLVKIAGSKFASA
-281 LQTFLL
+281 LQTFLI

-293 PNEWDPAALSYESKP
+293 PNEWDPAAFSYESRP
-308 VLAFIQIDRLRRQD
+308 SLAFIQIDRLRRQD

-329 AHARN
+329 AHQRN
-334 SAERERLYS
+334 SAERERLYN
-343 EFMELLGSDPET
+343 EFMELLSGDPET
-355 RGAFAASYASS
+355 SGAFAASYASS
-366 RVWQATRERC
+366 GVWQATRERC

-384 HEVRVCFDEIGQ
+384 HEVRVCFDEVGR
-396 RMVAAGHLQATEQI
+396 RMVAAGHLGSTEQI

-416 ELEQY
+416 ELSQY
-421 LAHPAPFKA
+421 LGDPASFKA
-430 VLAERFIDHQALAEL
+430 VLAERFVDHQALALL
-445 DPPYIVGPDV
+445 DPPYIIGMDV
-455 PPLSQWARRDA
+455 PPLSQWPRRDKA
-466 TGTEIVKVG
+466 SSVTVKVG
-475 DVLQGVAC
+475 DVLKGVAC
-483 SAGEYTGTARIIL
+483 SAGEYTGTARVIL
-496 DPFDPSGLDARDI
+496 DPFDPSGLDAGDI

-580 SLT
+580 SLR

>member
-1 MLSDKWII
+1 
-9 DRTPTTRFP
+9 
-18 FYTRGNA
+18 
-25 ADVLAD
+25 
-31 PVSPLGWTF
+31 
-40 CWESGIVL
+40 
-48 GCRDGFVTFGVFD
+48 
-61 EDDYGTPPETFGCFG
+61 
-76 GYFYNS
+76 
-82 LMQARLM
+82 MQARLM

-110 DVPPYVA
+110 DVPPYVP

-160 PELSKLSNQELVVRA
+160 PDLSKLSNEELVARA
-175 RTMQPLLV
+175 RTMQPHLV

-200 GGILAIAEGLG
+200 GGILAIADGLG

-230 IATQLWDLSRKVRA
+230 IATQLWDLSRIVRA
-244 DAALTKLFDDSFAEG
+244 DVALTRLFDESFGKG
-259 TINSVTADE
+259 TINLETTKE
-268 MLSKVAGTTFQTA
+268 MISEIAGTKFAMA
-281 LQTFLL
+281 LQTFMI

-293 PNEWDPAALSYESKP
+293 PNEWDPAASSYESHP
-308 VLAFIQIDRLRRQD
+308 ALAFIQIDRLRHQD

-334 SAERERLYS
+334 SVERERLYN
-343 EFMELLGSDPET
+343 EFMELLSGDPET
-355 RGAFAASYASS
+355 SGAFAASYASS
-366 RVWQATRERC
+366 GVWQATRERC

-384 HEVRVCFDEIGQ
+384 HEVRLCFNEIGR
-396 RMVAAGHLQATEQI
+396 RMVVAGHLAATEQI
-410 YMLLES
+410 YMLLEL
-416 ELEQY
+416 ELEEY
-421 LAHPAPFKA
+421 LNDPASFKKT
-430 VLAERFIDHQALAEL
+430 LADRFVDHQALALL
-445 DPPYIVGPDV
+445 DPPYIIGMDV
-455 PPLSQWARRDA
+455 PPLSQWPRRDKA
-466 TGTEIVKVG
+466 STETVKVG
-475 DVLQGVAC
+475 DVLKGVAC

-496 DPFDPSGLDARDI
+496 DPFDPSGLEAGDI

-580 SLT
+580 SL

>member
-1 MLSDKWII
+1 M
-9 DRTPTTRFP
+9 
-18 FYTRGNA
+18 
-25 ADVLAD
+25 
-31 PVSPLGWTF
+31 
-40 CWESGIVL
+40 
-48 GCRDGFVTFGVFD
+48 TFGVFD
-61 EDDYGTPPETFGCFG
+61 ADDYGTPPETFGCFG

-110 DVPPYVA
+110 DVPPYVP

-131 ETQAYIMSAVTHQ
+131 ETQAYIMSAVTHR

-149 HAIALEIRRNR
+149 HAIALEIRRSR
-160 PELSKLSNQELVVRA
+160 PNLSTLSNQELVARA

-200 GGILAIAEGLG
+200 GGILAIAEALG

-230 IATQLWDLSRKVRA
+230 IATQLWDLSRIVRS
-244 DAALTKLFDDSFAEG
+244 DASLSKLFDASFASG
-259 TINSVTADE
+259 TINSDVANE
-268 MLSKVAGTTFQTA
+268 MLSKVTGTKFASA
-281 LQTFLL
+281 LQTFMI

-293 PNEWDPAALSYESKP
+293 PNEWDPAASSYESHP
-308 VLAFIQIDRLRRQD
+308 ALAFIQIDRLRHQD

-334 SAERERLYS
+334 SAERERLYN
-343 EFMELLGSDPET
+343 EFMELLGGDPET
-355 RGAFAASYASS
+355 SGAFAASYASS
-366 RVWQATRERC
+366 GVWQATRERC

-384 HEVRVCFDEIGQ
+384 HEVRVCFDEIGR
-396 RMVAAGHLQATEQI
+396 RMVAAGDLAAMEQI

-416 ELEQY
+416 ELEEY
-421 LAHPAPFKA
+421 LNDPASFKKT
-430 VLAERFIDHQALAEL
+430 LADRFVDHQALAEL

-455 PPLSQWARRDA
+455 PPLSKWPRRDVA
-466 TGTEIVKVG
+466 STEVVKVG
-475 DVLQGVAC
+475 DVLKGVAC
-483 SAGEYTGTARIIL
+483 SAGEYTGTARVIL
-496 DPFDPSGLDARDI
+496 DPFDPSGLEAGDI

-580 SLT
+580 SLS

>member
-9 DRTPTTRFP
+9 DRTPTKRFP

-40 CWESGIVL
+40 CWESGIVI

-110 DVPPYVA
+110 DVPLYVA
-117 EPWHDSPRHAEKLA
+117 EPWHESPRHAEKLA

-144 PVEDQ
+144 PIEDQ

-160 PELSKLSNQELVVRA
+160 PNLSQLSNEELVARA
-175 RTMQPLLV
+175 RTMQPHLV

-230 IATQLWDLSRKVRA
+230 IATQLWDLSRIVRS
-244 DAALTKLFDDSFAEG
+244 DASLTKLFDESFGSG
-259 TINSVTADE
+259 TIDSVTAGS
-268 MLSKVAGTTFQTA
+268 MLVKTAGSKFASA
-281 LQTFLL
+281 LQTFMI

-293 PNEWDPAALSYESKP
+293 PNEWDPAATSYESRP
-308 VLAFIQIDRLRRQD
+308 ALAFIQIDRLRHQD

-329 AHARN
+329 AHERN
-334 SAERERLYS
+334 SAERERLYN
-343 EFMELLGSDPET
+343 EFMELLSGDPDT
-355 RGAFAASYASS
+355 SGAFAASYASS
-366 RVWQATRERC
+366 GVWQATRERC

-384 HEVRVCFDEIGQ
+384 HEVRVCFDEIGR
-396 RMVAAGHLQATEQI
+396 RMVDAGHLAATEQI

-416 ELEQY
+416 ELEEY
-421 LAHPAPFKA
+421 LNDPASFKKT
-430 VLAERFIDHQALAEL
+430 LADRFVDHQALALLE
-445 DPPYIVGPDV
+445 PPYIVGPDV
-455 PPLSQWARRDA
+455 PPLSKWSRRDVA
-466 TGTEIVKVG
+466 STDVVKVG
-475 DVLQGVAC
+475 DVLKGVAC

-496 DPFDPSGLDARDI
+496 DPFDPSGLEAGDI

-580 SLT
+580 SL

>member
-61 EDDYGTPPETFGCFG
+61 ADDYGTPPETFGCFG

-110 DVPPYVA
+110 DVPPYVP

-160 PELSKLSNQELVVRA
+160 PDLSKLSNEELVARA
-175 RTMQPLLV
+175 RTMQPHLV

-230 IATQLWDLSRKVRA
+230 IATQLWDLSRMVRA
-244 DAALTKLFDDSFAEG
+244 DASLTQLFDDSFASG
-259 TINSVTADE
+259 TIDSGTAGS
-268 MLSKVAGTTFQTA
+268 MLVKIAGSKFASA
-281 LQTFLL
+281 LQTFLI

-293 PNEWDPAALSYESKP
+293 PNEWDPAAFSYESRP
-308 VLAFIQIDRLRRQD
+308 SLAFIQIDRLRRQD

-329 AHARN
+329 AHQRN
-334 SAERERLYS
+334 SAERERLYN
-343 EFMELLGSDPET
+343 EFMELLSGDPET
-355 RGAFAASYASS
+355 SGAFAASYASS
-366 RVWQATRERC
+366 GVWQATRERC

-384 HEVRVCFDEIGQ
+384 HEVRVCFDEIGR
-396 RMVAAGHLQATEQI
+396 RMVAAGHLGSTEQV

-416 ELEQY
+416 ELDQY
-421 LAHPAPFKA
+421 LGDPASFKA
-430 VLAERFIDHQALAEL
+430 VLAERFVDHQALALL
-445 DPPYIVGPDV
+445 DPPYIIGMDV
-455 PPLSQWARRDA
+455 PPLSQWSRRDKA
-466 TGTEIVKVG
+466 STETVKVG
-475 DVLQGVAC
+475 DVLKGVAC

-496 DPFDPSGLDARDI
+496 DPFDPSGLDAGDI

-580 SLT
+580 SL

>member
-61 EDDYGTPPETFGCFG
+61 ADDYGTPPETFGCFG

-110 DVPPYVA
+110 DVPPYVP

-160 PELSKLSNQELVVRA
+160 PDLSKLSNEELVARA
-175 RTMQPLLV
+175 RTMQPHLV

-230 IATQLWDLSRKVRA
+230 IATQLWDLSRIVRS
-244 DAALTKLFDDSFAEG
+244 DASLTQLFDDSFASG
-259 TINSVTADE
+259 TIDSVTAGS
-268 MLSKVAGTTFQTA
+268 MLIKIAGSKFASA
-281 LQTFLL
+281 LQTFLI

-293 PNEWDPAALSYESKP
+293 PNEWDPAAFSYESRP
-308 VLAFIQIDRLRRQD
+308 SLAFIQIDRLRRQD

-329 AHARN
+329 AHQRN
-334 SAERERLYS
+334 SAERERLYN
-343 EFMELLGSDPET
+343 EFMELLSGDPET
-355 RGAFAASYASS
+355 SGAFAASYASS
-366 RVWQATRERC
+366 GVWQATRERC

-384 HEVRVCFDEIGQ
+384 HEVRVCFDEIGR
-396 RMVAAGHLQATEQI
+396 RMVAAGHLGSTEQV

-416 ELEQY
+416 ELDQY
-421 LAHPAPFKA
+421 LGDPASFKA
-430 VLAERFIDHQALAEL
+430 VLAERFVDHQALALL
-445 DPPYIVGPDV
+445 DPPYIIGMDV
-455 PPLSQWARRDA
+455 PPLSQWSRRDKA
-466 TGTEIVKVG
+466 STETVKVG
-475 DVLQGVAC
+475 DVLKGVAC

-496 DPFDPSGLDARDI
+496 DPFDPSGLDAGDI

-580 SLT
+580 SL

>member
-1 MLSDKWII
+1 
-9 DRTPTTRFP
+9 
-18 FYTRGNA
+18 
-25 ADVLAD
+25 
-31 PVSPLGWTF
+31 
-40 CWESGIVL
+40 
-48 GCRDGFVTFGVFD
+48 
-61 EDDYGTPPETFGCFG
+61 
-76 GYFYNS
+76 
-82 LMQARLM
+82 
-89 GVRMPGASPE
+89 
-99 AIDAAYFDDRP
+99 
-110 DVPPYVA
+110 
-117 EPWHDSPRHAEKLA
+117 
-131 ETQAYIMSAVTHQ
+131 MSAVVHQ

-160 PELSKLSNQELVVRA
+160 PDLSRLSNEELVARA
-175 RTMQPLLV
+175 RTMQPHLV

-230 IATQLWDLSRKVRA
+230 IATQLWDLSRIVRS
-244 DAALTKLFDDSFAEG
+244 DASLTTLFDASFASG
-259 TINSVTADE
+259 TINSDTASE
-268 MLSKVAGTTFQTA
+268 MLSNVAGTNFATA
-281 LQTFLL
+281 LQTFMI

-293 PNEWDPAALSYESKP
+293 PNEWDPAASSYESHP
-308 VLAFIQIDRLRRQD
+308 ALAFIQIDRLRHQD

-334 SAERERLYS
+334 SAERERLYN
-343 EFMELLGSDPET
+343 EFMELLSGDPET
-355 RGAFAASYASS
+355 SGAFAASYASS
-366 RVWQATRERC
+366 GVWQATRERC

-384 HEVRVCFDEIGQ
+384 HEVRVCFDEIGR
-396 RMVAAGHLQATEQI
+396 RMVAAGHLGSTEQV

-416 ELEQY
+416 ELSQY
-421 LAHPAPFKA
+421 LGDPASFKA
-430 VLAERFIDHQALAEL
+430 VLAERFVDHQALALL
-445 DPPYIVGPDV
+445 DPPYIIGMDV
-455 PPLSQWARRDA
+455 PPLSQWPRRDKA
-466 TGTEIVKVG
+466 STETVKVG
-475 DVLQGVAC
+475 DVLKGVAC

-496 DPFDPSGLDARDI
+496 DPFDPSGLEAGDI

-580 SLT
+580 SL